1 VPKLDFTPLTAH
13 LQQQTL
19 DHSRT
24 KGPTNLYQMPA
35 FDTVKDKP
43 PMQPQILSRN
53 FQEEEILDLSGVPPS
68 DTASVTPS
76 SQVGNVDPIFFKSL
90 SVKPRDYFTKDTFQE
105 VYEAKAQKREQSIL
119 KAAQSLL

>member
-1 VPKLDFTPLTAH
+1 
-13 LQQQTL
+13 
-19 DHSRT
+19 
-24 KGPTNLYQMPA
+24 MPA
-35 FDTVKDKP
+35 FDTVKEKP

-76 SQVGNVDPIFFKSL
+76 SQIGGGNVDPIFFKSL